1 MGRPD
6 TYIGGGVMKSSSRE
20 ERFTAVYRS
29 HCAQVE
35 RYVMRR
41 VHADAVPDVVAEV
54 FLTAWRRAEDIP
66 HASALPWLY
75 GVARRVLANDRRAR
89 QRRADLVDLLAGRPE
104 QQAGCATDEV
114 VTRMDL
120 ARAVRE
126 LSAGDQEVLR
136 LVLWE
141 ELTLPEAAVALGCST
156 VAARVRMHRAR
167 RRLRRRLEAVDE
179 TAACPNNPVRAEV
192 GHAQH

>member
-1 MGRPD
+1 MDG
-6 TYIGGGVMKSSSRE
+6 SRE

-41 VHADAVPDVVAEV
+41 VPADAVADVVAEV
-54 FLTAWRRAEDIP
+54 FLTAWRKADDLPRAD
-66 HASALPWLY
+66 ALPWLY

-89 QRRADLVDLLAGRPE
+89 QRRADLVGLMAGQPE
-104 QQAGCATDEV
+104 RQLVGATDEV
-114 VTRMDL
+114 VARADL
-120 ARAVRE
+120 ARAMRG
-126 LSAGDQEVLR
+126 LSESDQEVVR

-141 ELTLPEAAVALGCST
+141 ELTCSEAAIALGCSP

-167 RRLRRRLEAVDE
+167 RRLRRRFEAADDTPE
-179 TAACPNNPVRAEV
+179 YPGKAVRAEV
-192 GHAQH
+192 SHAQH